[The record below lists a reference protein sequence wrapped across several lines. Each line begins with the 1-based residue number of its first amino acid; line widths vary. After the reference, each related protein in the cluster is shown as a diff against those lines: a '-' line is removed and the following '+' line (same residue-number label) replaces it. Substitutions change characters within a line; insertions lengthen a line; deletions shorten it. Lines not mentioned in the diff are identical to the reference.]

1 MNRTAYYLPEHLDA
15 RLEHLASESYHLF
28 VNGRWTYSFRTPDT
42 LLPAY
47 REFAQMGQA
56 CTVVAAGEIAFY
68 CVRPVKAGDWVSVG
82 GSHIIECV
90 KRVAR
95 NGRWADVNWRTY
107 SKRMHMQVLTIEHTI
122 TAGQWEI
129 TDLTRR
135 AELESRARS

>member
-1 MNRTAYYLPEHLDA
+1 MNRTAYYLPEHLDT
-15 RLEHLASESYHLF
+15 RLEYLAAESYHLF

-68 CVRPVKAGDWVSVG
+68 CVRPVKAGDWVSAG
-82 GSHIIECV
+82 GSHIIGCV

-95 NGRWADVNWRTY
+95 NGRWADVNWRTH
-107 SKRMHMQVLTIEHTI
+107 SKRMHMRG
-122 TAGQWEI
+122 A
-129 TDLTRR
+129 DNR
-135 AELESRARS
+135 AYRHSGPVGDY